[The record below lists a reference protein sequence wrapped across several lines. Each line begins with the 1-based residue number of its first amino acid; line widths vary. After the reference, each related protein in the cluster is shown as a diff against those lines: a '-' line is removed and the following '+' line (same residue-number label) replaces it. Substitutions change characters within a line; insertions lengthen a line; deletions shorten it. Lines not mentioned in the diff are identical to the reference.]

1 MIQFNDLTLWSI
13 ISSLGIGML
22 LSCLYLFL
30 LWKTLL
36 KLPNTNH
43 KGLLLFVS
51 LAVRLTLLIFIAVHF
66 SFGHYGRFL
75 FIVIGFM
82 ITRGFIVRHIKKSI
96 QKHYHNKNNS
106 TTQKQIKT
114 KASNTKQRKQKNGK

>member
-1 MIQFNDLTLWSI
+1 MIQFNDLTLWNI
-13 ISSLGIGML
+13 ISSLGIGILM
-22 LSCLYLFL
+22 SCLYLFL

-36 KLPNTNH
+36 KLPHTNH

-51 LAVRLTLLIFIAVHF
+51 LAIRLTLLIFIAVHF

-82 ITRGFIVRHIKKSI
+82 IARGFIIRHVKKSI
-96 QKHYHNKNNS
+96 QQHYDNQNHLSVQTHKKHKPSHIKQHN
-106 TTQKQIKT
+106 QKHK
-114 KASNTKQRKQKNGK
+114 K